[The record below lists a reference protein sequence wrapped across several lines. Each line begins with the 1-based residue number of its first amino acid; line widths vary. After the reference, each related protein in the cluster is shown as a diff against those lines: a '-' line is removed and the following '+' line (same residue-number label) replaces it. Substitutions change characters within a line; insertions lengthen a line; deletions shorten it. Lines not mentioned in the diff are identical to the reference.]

1 MWPNQQNQRNP
12 QSNYDRA
19 NLLINV
25 AILAVTVGGLLYL
38 NQLNVA
44 LNARNVQ
51 LNTLNVINNKK
62 SAESGKQILE
72 VLNEINQNF
81 SKENYHG

>member
-1 MWPNQQNQRNP
+1 MWPNQTNRNP

-19 NLLINV
+19 NLQINV

-51 LNTLNVINNKK
+51 LNTQNVINNKK
-62 SAESGKQILE
+62 SADNGKQILE

-81 SKENYHG
+81 SKENNHG